1 MACPLRPTA
10 RLLLTSLALLVMA
23 HAQAADSSASAAAAL
38 KILTQPGHEASA
50 ATPPASGHETLTL
63 QRSET
68 LDMLVRRQYAGWPLK
83 DEVLRRALADLNPKV
98 IPNAA
103 NNLIKRGSTLVLPNT
118 EDLRRTL
125 LQHYPAMG
133 ELVRVK
139 VEHEFE
145 EGTPRTTQGAQGA
158 SAGIEKRR
166 WVRFP

>member
-10 RLLLTSLALLVMA
+10 RLLLTSLALLVTA
-23 HAQAADSSASAAAAL
+23 HARAADSSASAAAAL

-68 LDMLVRRQYAGWPLK
+68 LDMLVRRLNPGSPFK
-83 DEVLRRALADLNPKV
+83 DEVFRRALADLNPTTL
-98 IPNAA
+98 PNAA
-103 NNLIKRGSTLVLPNT
+103 NNLLKRGSTLQLPNV

-125 LQHYPAMG
+125 LRHYPGTAVLLQPPLEG
-133 ELVRVK
+133 QA
-139 VEHEFE
+139 EHDS
-145 EGTPRTTQGAQGA
+145 P
-158 SAGIEKRR
+158 SPAGPNKRR

>member
-1 MACPLRPTA
+1 MPALI
-10 RLLLTSLALLVMA
+10 RLVLTCLALLA
-23 HAQAADSSASAAAAL
+23 GTACGATENAASAAAAL
-38 KILTQPGHEASA
+38 KILTQPAPESGTRTDS
-50 ATPPASGHETLTL
+50 PAPVRETMTV

-68 LDMLVRRQYAGWPLK
+68 LDQLVRRHWAGWPLK

-103 NNLIKRGSTLVLPNT
+103 NNLIKRGSTLLLPTT

-139 VEHEFE
+139 VEHEWME
-145 EGTPRTTQGAQGA
+145 NASRTAQTG
-158 SAGIEKRR
+158 SGGGGGVDKRR